1 MRRDLKP
8 RVFCI
13 PHFLLIMDPG
23 NSSSAGPSSDSPPSY
38 HEEKEIVWETKH
50 DLFGKEDDSEDDKK
64 KSTKDGK
71 KKKAGDR
78 GVPEGMVI
86 FNAHRVRKNFP
97 TDAMGIPVINP
108 NIVYYVMIDGYY
120 RKGRGGGFGAVLRC
134 ESGLPIA
141 ALAGVSET
149 PVSGLYHVFQGML
162 AGFKLA
168 HKKKVRYV
176 IMSCNL
182 DWAHWMMENCYN
194 FYGQEKYPSHPGGEF
209 DTFCIPYLKDTMGV
223 HGDEFTLNHNIIKEI
238 VLYRRRNLKGSIVVS
253 GKRYFNQGADFLVK
267 FLKGP
272 GRKAKTFEPNEFPSG
287 KLGEDQKKKY
297 SHCQAHN

>member
-168 HKKKVRYV
+168 HKKK
-176 IMSCNL
+176 
-182 DWAHWMMENCYN
+182 
-194 FYGQEKYPSHPGGEF
+194 
-209 DTFCIPYLKDTMGV
+209 DTMGV